1 MSHRRPRTLALV
13 VRLLVA
19 ILLATVLSGVLAMGA
34 YSFGFEEAACDG
46 DCPSSDDTG
55 HCPPNC
61 THGDCAKL
69 HPAPLPDAVVPPLV
83 APAPQLLPLPMP
95 VPRFRSRFVPDGVFH
110 PPRA

>member
-1 MSHRRPRTLALV
+1 MKLRRPRGLALL

-19 ILLATVLSGVLAMGA
+19 LLLATVLSGVPTMGLYA
-34 YSFGFEEAACDG
+34 LGGEEAACDG

-61 THGDCAKL
+61 THGDCAKM
-69 HPAPLPDAVVPPLV
+69 HPAPLPDAIVPALVVP
-83 APAPQLLPLPMP
+83 APELIP
-95 VPRFRSRFVPDGVFH
+95 VPTRTHELLSRWIPEDVFH

>member
-1 MSHRRPRTLALV
+1 MRVRRPRALGFV

-19 ILLATVLSGVLAMGA
+19 VLLATVLSGVPATGA
-34 YSFGFEEAACDG
+34 YALGFEEATCEG

-61 THGDCAKL
+61 THGDCAKM
-69 HPAPLPDAVVPPLV
+69 HPAPLLEAVVPAIA
-83 APAPQLLPLPMP
+83 APAPLLVPIPTPAPPLL
-95 VPRFRSRFVPDGVFH
+95 SRWLPGDVFH